1 MSNGGDKTL
10 AVDSAVTIR
19 GNEKAEVF
27 HSYKPEAEE
36 RARTSAFR
44 DRFGFDFAPD
54 IGERTHAGVQ
64 RRLRD
69 GERGRITAVVTSKDK
84 LMYWVRLGNGPDE
97 VRLYPRQITEII
109 T

>member
-1 MSNGGDKTL
+1 VTSGAKALEIG
-10 AVDSAVTIR
+10 SAVIVHS
-19 GNEKAEVF
+19 NEKAEVF
-27 HSYKPEAEE
+27 HPYKPTTDEQT
-36 RARTSAFR
+36 RSSVFR

-69 GERGRITAVVTSKDK
+69 GERGRITAIVTSKNK

-97 VRLYPRQITEII
+97 VRLYPRQISQII